1 MTAVPARPARRSL
14 VLLLLSALLV
24 VLAGCGGN
32 DNDGDADAGPTTSRI
47 PTQTGADVA
56 PAELQTTPFPTAG
69 ETLVQFVRAA
79 SRLDVLRMWGMM
91 TEESR
96 VGLGPT
102 VGDFESSSAQELSK
116 GLGAL
121 AKGKGFKVVF
131 SEKIGDK
138 YAVSAVAS
146 EADVEGVGRQYYAYG
161 AALKPEG
168 GRWKI
173 SLGSIGLFD
182 LKPAPV
188 SKQKPTP
195 TLGVS
200 VQSLGAITHAGL
212 WLNGTP
218 LKETGTVDQEG
229 NVSLTAKPAQPLRPG
244 RHVVIGFAAAADTA
258 SALAWTFSVE

>member
-1 MTAVPARPARRSL
+1 MTPVRPRHARAS
-14 VLLLLSALLV
+14 VALLLLAALAFV
-24 VLAGCGGN
+24 FPGCGGN
-32 DNDGDADAGPTTSRI
+32 DDDDADAGPTTSAI
-47 PTQTGADVA
+47 PTQTGTDAA

-69 ETLVQFVRAA
+69 QTLVQFVRAA
-79 SRLDVLRMWGMM
+79 SRVDVLRMWGMM

-121 AKGKGFKVVF
+121 ANGKGFKVVF

-138 YAVSAVAS
+138 YAVAAVAS
-146 EADVEGVGRQYYAYG
+146 DANVEGVGRQYYAYG

-173 SLGSIGLFD
+173 SLGAIGLFD

-188 SKQKPTP
+188 SKQRPTP
-195 TLGVS
+195 TVGVS
-200 VQSLGAITHAGL
+200 VQSLGALTHAGL
-212 WLNGTP
+212 WLDGTP
-218 LKETGTVDQEG
+218 LKETGAVDQEG
-229 NVSLTAKPAQPLRPG
+229 NVSLTAKPAQPLQPG
-244 RHVVIGFAAAADTA
+244 RHVVVGFAAAADTA